1 MAFALVLIVGGG
13 FLLFMIPGIAFT
25 VWFSLAFFILITED
39 QGGMRALLRS
49 REYVRNHYLGVFW
62 RFLFLLIME
71 LTVLLLFWLLT
82 LFLTRVGIPFVPDL
96 LNIVLGIFL
105 VPLMMIYAFQ
115 IYRNLR
121 ALKGEI
127 TVDTTRGRK
136 LKYLLVGLI
145 GLISMLVVIGIS
157 IYSLRALGS
166 YDVTRQEDLT
176 QIQSGLQ
183 TYFGVYS
190 TYPDSLE
197 QLSPDY
203 LPTLPLD
210 PLTQQPYQYQVRPD
224 GYDYQI
230 CVQMTQT
237 DSPKC
242 VTSQD

>member
-1 MAFALVLIVGGG
+1 
-13 FLLFMIPGIAFT
+13 
-25 VWFSLAFFILITED
+25 
-39 QGGMRALLRS
+39 
-49 REYVRNHYLGVFW
+49 
-62 RFLFLLIME
+62 
-71 LTVLLLFWLLT
+71 
-82 LFLTRVGIPFVPDL
+82 
-96 LNIVLGIFL
+96 
-105 VPLMMIYAFQ
+105 MMIYAFQ
-115 IYRNLR
+115 IYRNRR